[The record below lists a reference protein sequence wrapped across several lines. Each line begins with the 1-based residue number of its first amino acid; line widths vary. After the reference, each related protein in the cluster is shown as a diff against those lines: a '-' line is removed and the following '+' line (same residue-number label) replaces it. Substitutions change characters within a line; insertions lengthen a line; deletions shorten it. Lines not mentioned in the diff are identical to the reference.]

1 MKPTVGDLVTM
12 RAYSGDPF
20 VDRFY
25 FGLILSEEKRKRYT
39 HLTFYTLLTSDGTTD
54 EVPIPDYQIPTRVKI
69 L

>member
-20 VDRFY
+20 VDRVY
-25 FGLILSEEKRKRYT
+25 FGLILLEEKRKRYT
-39 HLTFYTLLTSDGTTD
+39 HLTFYTLLTSDGTTS
-54 EVPIPDYQIPTRVKI
+54 EVPIPDYQIHTRIKI

>member
-20 VDRFY
+20 VDRVY
-25 FGLILSEEKRKRYT
+25 FGLILSEVKRKQYT
-39 HLTFYTLLTSDGTTD
+39 HLTFYTLLTSDGTTN
-54 EVPIPDYQIPTRVKI
+54 EVPLPDYQIFTRVKI